1 MEDEGNTKE
10 IGWRWAC
17 TCVEIRWDNRWI
29 KWRVDGVLKV
39 VFREEHG
46 GASKW
51 MIGYGDNMIYIERS
65 YVWGR
70 ERMDNCDEMINI
82 LKYSIL
88 LYYFIYFNIKQN
100 TAWPS

>member
-1 MEDEGNTKE
+1 
-10 IGWRWAC
+10 
-17 TCVEIRWDNRWI
+17 
-29 KWRVDGVLKV
+29 
-39 VFREEHG
+39 
-46 GASKW
+46 

-100 TAWPS
+100 TA